1 MIPISLSFTLVIS
14 ALKTKGN
21 TPKYGIIYH
30 SSFIGRASAK
40 NKGRISRYL
49 ANKCSIASRVD
60 SFIDEP
66 TNAYGLQLREQ
77 VEERLLFYDNGTA
90 PRKNID
96 VMESVASN
104 LRQLSQNDLSEKK
117 GKKRKSIEEPVVVE
131 TVEAP
136 STDKKKSKKKKTEEV
151 EEIEEVVVQ
160 EPEAKKKKS
169 KKAEVE
175 VEEIVVST
183 EDKKKKKKKDKTA

>member
-1 MIPISLSFTLVIS
+1 MIPLSLSFTLVIS

-131 TVEAP
+131 AP
-136 STDKKKSKKKKTEEV
+136 STDKKKSKKKKA